1 MVDSEVYEDFHDL
14 PDVDSYEEASRL
26 IRENR
31 GKVLAF
37 TGSGI
42 SAEAGIPTFRGKDGL
57 WKKYRP
63 EELATPEA
71 FRSNPRKVWE
81 WYKWRMEKIAKA
93 EPTLAHKVLA
103 EWEEEGILIGVVTQ
117 NVDGLH
123 QRAGSKEVV
132 ELHGSIWKVRCTSCG
147 KTYNLGFGNIP
158 SEELPRCRECGG
170 LLRPAVVWFHE
181 PLPNSSWMM
190 AESMFSRSQVILVV
204 GTSGL
209 VYPAASLPINAAVQ
223 GKDLIEI
230 NPEDT
235 PITSL
240 ARVKI
245 RAKAGEAFK
254 KLDQMV
260 RSQ

>member
-1 MVDSEVYEDFHDL
+1 MGESEVYEDFHDI
-14 PDVDSYEEASRL
+14 PENDAYEEASKL
-26 IRENR
+26 IKNHK
-31 GKVLAF
+31 GKVIAF

-57 WKKYRP
+57 WNKYKP

-71 FRSNPRKVWE
+71 FRRDPRKVWE
-81 WYKWRMEKIAKA
+81 WYKWRMKKIAKA

-103 EWEEEGILIGVVTQ
+103 KWEERGIILGIVTQ

-132 ELHGSIWKVRCTSCG
+132 ELHGSIWRVRCTRCG
-147 KTYNLGFGNIP
+147 KEYNLGFGNVP
-158 SEELPRCRECGG
+158 EEDLPKCKECGG

-181 PLPNSSWMM
+181 PLPARNWMM
-190 AESMFSRSQVILVV
+190 AESLFNEAEVILVV

-209 VYPAASLPINAAVQ
+209 VYPAASLPVNAAVQ
-223 GKDLIEI
+223 GKALIEI

-235 PITSL
+235 PLTSL
-240 ARVKI
+240 SRVKI
-245 RAKAGEAFK
+245 KAKASEAFK
-254 KLDQMV
+254 KLEEMV
-260 RSQ
+260 S